1 MSNPFTLT
9 FGKKPLNYIS
19 RNIDSKTILDSFLS
33 ENPSEQVFI
42 ITGIR
47 GSGKTVLLT
56 SVTKELSELEDFI
69 IVDLNPDKDLLE
81 GLASEL
87 YENSKVKNLFIKK
100 EFSFSF
106 KGISFKLEGEIPVL
120 TVETLIKKML
130 DKLKE
135 KNKKI
140 LITIDEVT
148 SNEYMK
154 IFSKT
159 FQSLVRL
166 DYPIFLLMTGLYDN
180 ISKLQD
186 DKSLTFLYRA
196 PKIYLNALNLNQIK
210 ESYKKIFSIDDD
222 TAIKLAKLTNGYAYA
237 YQVLGYLLYKEEK
250 KDIDDEVL
258 SHFDAYLAEYVY
270 DKLWSEL
277 SYKEQYILKNINT
290 NETINIKT
298 LLKKIEETNS
308 YFSVYKDRLI
318 KKGIITSPS
327 YGMIRFSL
335 PRFKEFLIFKDI

>member
-9 FGKKPLNYIS
+9 FGKKPQNFIS
-19 RNIDSKTILDSFLS
+19 RNTDTHNILESFLS
-33 ENPSEQVFI
+33 PTPAEQVFI

-56 SVTKELSELEDFI
+56 SITKELSLYEDFI
-69 IVDLNPDKDLLE
+69 VVDLNPDKDLLE
-81 GLASEL
+81 GLASEI
-87 YENSKVKNLFIKK
+87 YENSKVKNLFLKK

-106 KGISFKLEGEIPVL
+106 KLEGDTPVL
-120 TVETLIKKML
+120 TVESLIKKML

-135 KNKKI
+135 KGKKV

-148 SNEYMK
+148 SNDYMK

-166 DYPIFLLMTGLYDN
+166 DYPLFLLMTGLYNN

-210 ESYKKIFSIDDD
+210 ESYQKIFNIKEEI
-222 TAIKLAKLTNGYAYA
+222 AINLSKLTNGYAYA
-237 YQVLGYLLYKEEK
+237 YQVLGYLLYKDGK
-250 KDIDDEVL
+250 KNIDSELL
-258 SHFDAYLAEYVY
+258 SEFDSYLSEYVMMY
-270 DKLWSEL
+270 LFIFLQKKNVNTL
-277 SYKEQYILKNINT
+277 ILKNYI
-290 NETINIKT
+290 
-298 LLKKIEETNS
+298 
-308 YFSVYKDRLI
+308 
-318 KKGIITSPS
+318 
-327 YGMIRFSL
+327 
-335 PRFKEFLIFKDI
+335 

>member
-19 RNIDSKTILDSFLS
+19 RNNDTKIILDSFLS

-56 SVTKELSELEDFI
+56 SITKELYDNEDFI

-87 YENSKVKNLFIKK
+87 YENSKVKKLFLKK

-106 KGISFKLEGEIPVL
+106 KGISFKLEGDTPVL

-148 SNEYMK
+148 SNEHMK

-196 PKIYLNALNLNQIK
+196 PKIYLNALNLKQIK
-210 ESYKKIFSIDDD
+210 ESYEKIFNIDED
-222 TAIKLAKLTNGYAYA
+222 TSVKLSKLTNGYAYA
-237 YQVLGYLLYKEEK
+237 YQVLGYLLYKENK
-250 KDIDDEVL
+250 KDIDKELL
-258 SHFDAYLAEYVY
+258 SHFDTYLAEYVY

-277 SYKEQYILKNINT
+277 SHKEQIILKNVDT
-290 NETINIKT
+290 NDTINIKT
-298 LLKKIEETNS
+298 LLKRIDETNS

-327 YGMIRFSL
+327 YGTIKFSL
-335 PRFKEFLIFKDI
+335 PRFKEFLVYKDI

>member
-9 FGKKPLNYIS
+9 FGKKPQNFIS
-19 RNIDSKTILDSFLS
+19 RNTDTHNILESFLS
-33 ENPSEQVFI
+33 PTPAEQVFI

-56 SVTKELSELEDFI
+56 SITKELSLYEDFI
-69 IVDLNPDKDLLE
+69 VVDLNPDKDLLE
-81 GLASEL
+81 GLASEI
-87 YENSKVKNLFIKK
+87 YENSKVKNLFLKK

-106 KGISFKLEGEIPVL
+106 KLEGDTPVL
-120 TVETLIKKML
+120 TVESLIKKML

-135 KNKKI
+135 KGKKV

-148 SNEYMK
+148 SNDYMK

-159 FQSLVRL
+159 FQSLVKL
-166 DYPIFLLMTGLYDN
+166 DYPLFLLMTGLYNN

-210 ESYKKIFSIDDD
+210 ESYQKIFNIKEEI
-222 TAIKLAKLTNGYAYA
+222 AINLSKLTNGYAYA
-237 YQVLGYLLYKEEK
+237 YQVLGYLLYKDGK
-250 KDIDDEVL
+250 KNIDSELL
-258 SHFDAYLAEYVY
+258 SEFDSYLSEYVY

-277 SYKEQYILKNINT
+277 SYKEQIILKNINT
-290 NETINIKT
+290 NESINIKT
-298 LLKKIEETNS
+298 LLKRINQTNA
-308 YFSVYKDRLI
+308 YFSVYKDRLT
-318 KKGIITSPS
+318 KKELYVLLRMVQSN
-327 YGMIRFSL
+327 SL
-335 PRFKEFLIFKDI
+335 FLDLKNF